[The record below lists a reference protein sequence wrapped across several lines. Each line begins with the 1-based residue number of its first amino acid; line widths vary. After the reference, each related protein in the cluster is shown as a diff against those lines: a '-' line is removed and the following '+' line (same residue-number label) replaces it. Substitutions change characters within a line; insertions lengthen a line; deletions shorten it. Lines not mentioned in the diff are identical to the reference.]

1 MRATATPS
9 SVRIGKRRLLSS
21 CAIAAGIMALSYG
34 GPARAQVAGSALNP
48 PGTVTISTDTVG
60 HTTNVGVTDPQT
72 IINWVPTDTATTG
85 GDIDFLP
92 VGSTWNF
99 SGNGSDYVVLNRFVN
114 GAGGSLSRQIALNGQ
129 INSIDSP
136 VSGGQGGN
144 IWFYNAG
151 GILIGSTGVINVG
164 SLVLTTSDIGLTG
177 GNLFDTDGTIHFMP
191 TTPGSTAGITV
202 NGEIHANQVLAPGS
216 SYVALVAPR
225 VTQAGLVD
233 VYGSAAYVAAE
244 AADITMNAGLFD
256 INVGVG
262 AAGGQAITH
271 TGRTTG
277 PEQTGPA
284 QRIYMVAIAKN
295 QAVSMLVSGQ
305 VGYQDSATSART
317 DSAGRVILSAGY
329 NVANGDIDFA
339 PNPTS
344 SAAADITVND
354 IIFRS
359 DVTAHASGA
368 FLGQPFGVVPTGGPL
383 TFLPPPQQGRFAIQG
398 NGTFIGDTS
407 STLTINAG
415 RVGTVTGNLSV
426 VSGGNATT
434 PGSAAINVA
443 GGQLGV
449 QGLTS
454 VSAPGF
460 FGTATGDTQGG
471 SAGLAITNGGQMIAT
486 GGLTLSADAYGGFD
500 AGGLASGD
508 GTGGSVT
515 LTVAGAG
522 SSLTGGNINLSANG
536 FGAFP
541 SSGSDIADTGGSGT
555 GGDVTVRVQDGASL
569 STTAGLSAHADGQGG
584 FGLVQS
590 GSGNGGD
597 VLVEAT
603 GADTVLQAG
612 TTILSA
618 TGVGGGGFAFD
629 PVGGVLTSLNAG
641 DSIGGTATLRFNAT
655 GTSPRNTGDT
665 SLDVSATGGE
675 AGNFSTPGAENAT
688 GGDATGGT
696 ATVEVLSGTAQM
708 TALTVDATALSGGA
722 RSGSGTTARSG
733 DAQGGTIDISAD
745 GAGSAL
751 TLVASGSINLD
762 ASGTAEAGGQENVGS
777 GTGGQIAVSATN
789 DGAISGIS
797 VLYANAFGGSESIAP
812 LLSAGTGTGGSIDVL
827 ADTGGTI
834 TSQSY
839 QASANAGV
847 VNTDGN
853 NGAAQGGN
861 ISMIARGGGSIAATS
876 DGVSTL
882 EVRAA
887 DGVSADGS
895 TATGGTVGIIADG
908 GTIALDNTGFYADA
922 ISGGNDAGS
931 ASLATGGTI
940 SIQVSADP
948 DSYISAITLDASA
961 NASAG
966 ANFDS
971 FVETPGDATGG
982 TITVDVQGGGL
993 ESSSLFFAASGTGG
1007 TGGNGQGGRITFTQS
1022 GGTVELSGDI
1032 SISAAGDGG
1041 QAPNNGFGTRA
1052 TDLAGTGTGGTA
1064 TLTLTGGTFIATD
1077 VTVSTDG
1084 TGASGGYADD
1094 YASDHGDRGGDGRG
1108 GDATITIDGSADV
1121 TVGQLTASAIG
1132 SGGNGS
1138 NLVSYGNITGG
1149 IGGDGGAGTGGDA
1162 TINLGAG
1169 TLSANLVMA
1178 DASGFGG
1185 SGGGVSDS
1193 SGAPIG
1199 AGVASN
1205 GGEGRGG
1212 TATLG
1217 LSGTAS
1223 ELVSGTLSAQATGT
1237 GGNGGS
1243 GLNGANGGNG
1253 RGGTA
1258 QAVIDNYNAGLL
1270 SLNLDAS
1277 ALGGTGGGGIDGDAG
1292 NGGDAFGG
1300 TARVAANGN
1309 GGAATISQANFNTT
1323 ATGGNGG
1330 AASTGF
1336 FATPAVAGRGG
1347 DGGSAVGG
1355 TLEVVA
1361 SSGATIGLSGDF
1373 SSSGTGGT
1381 GGTGGDNPNFLTLPG
1396 PDGIPD
1402 TADDVSQGLAGG
1414 DGGTGGD
1421 ATGGNVHLFANGGTI
1436 TSGGAPVAITVG
1448 GVSGTGGNGGTASGS
1463 NGNFGGTLAD
1473 QGGRVLFESV
1483 TTPGGTGLI
1492 SLGDTS
1498 IQANGS
1504 LAGRIEL
1511 RAGSTITMNS
1521 LTAEASGFAEPVNG
1535 NTTATSPGIFLAVPG
1550 GSITAT
1556 GDMTLTTNGGVD
1568 IDAQADGQ
1576 VSAGGSLTIDAFD
1589 TVHVT
1594 HSNRGGAPTLSADGD
1609 LSISSG
1615 LNINADP
1622 GTLLSAGGTLT
1633 LQGIGPVSSVI
1644 ADRIA
1649 GNDIVITANDLAVIE
1664 HAEAVNDFLAN
1675 TYSFRTGLN
1684 SIIAGGDIDI
1694 NVVTAADL
1702 GNSTAGGH
1710 IAVTAQSI
1718 AFNSANAGTFVS
1730 LSASGTGATDG
1741 VFGTDITAGS
1751 GGVSIDGRSIGVDG
1765 TIQSDGSLFVTA
1777 TAGNAAIGLADVAG
1791 DIATFAAADLSGT
1804 YRAGGNVNLGAGGN
1818 VTAEADAAGGY
1829 VDPSGSFTSEGYVFV
1844 DADGDVSLTN
1854 SSAATMLG
1862 VHADGAASLTGASAG
1877 EDVFVL
1883 AGTTATLS
1891 GITAGDDLTV
1901 QADGAISATNATTT
1915 GAGRDDRSIV
1925 YVAGSSSPT
1934 PFLQIATTP
1943 ADLSNITLTAGTGL
1957 AAANVDAFNDL
1968 TAFANGAIT
1977 ATGPLI
1983 AGGNLLVNAGSAA
1996 NLADATAGGYID
2008 VTGQSIAFGNAD
2020 AGGFVS
2026 LQALGTGA
2034 TDGIFGTDITAGS
2047 SVGINGRSIGI
2058 DGTVQSGGSLFVNAT
2073 AGNAAIGLADVA
2085 GDIAA
2090 FAVTD
2095 LSGTY
2100 RAGGNVRL
2108 GADGN
2113 VTAEADAAGGY
2124 VDPSGSFTS
2133 EGYVFVDADGDV
2145 SLTNS
2150 SAATMLGVHAG
2161 GAASLTGASAGED
2174 IFVLAGTTA
2183 TLSGVTAGDDLTVQ
2197 AGGAVSAANAAT
2209 TGTGRDDRSIVY
2221 VAGSSSPAPFLQ
2233 IVTTPADLSNIT
2245 LTAGAGITAA
2255 NVDAFN
2261 NLAAIAG
2268 GAITATGPLAAGDN
2282 LIVSAAGAANL
2293 ANATAGGYI
2302 DADGASIGFGA
2313 LDAGGFVDL
2322 DTTGSAGDP
2331 GAIAGTS
2338 IVAGSDVYMAG
2349 GSIDIGSVTAATSL
2363 SATGTAGAVAID
2375 NAVVTG
2381 NIGVSAA
2388 GDIGGTYSAG
2398 GNAMLSAGGNVVA
2411 SVSATSGYPDS
2422 SNPDVPSA
2430 GNVYVDAI
2438 GNVTLTDSSAGGMF
2452 GVNGRSVALTN
2463 ASAGEDMLVL
2473 AQGTAILAEVSV
2485 GDDLDVRATGAITA
2499 NDVSATGL
2507 GPDGFLLDYSPT
2519 GGFTIGQ
2526 GEGSTSLDGADIDL
2540 NSSGA
2545 SIAATGLSAG
2555 DDIFLTAAT
2564 TIALNGAETLD
2575 LGVTGGDSSI
2585 RTSGGDTTLAGL
2597 DAFSDVVVDAAGT
2610 TNITGSVQ
2618 AGRDIAI
2625 NAGGVQLAD
2634 LATPGG
2640 AVLQTLTA
2648 GHDVVIASAAGI
2660 DGGRILGQGNV
2671 TLTADGAIAVTGAAS
2686 GGDMSL
2692 SGATGIAADRVESG
2706 GATTLASSDGL
2717 INLGSLASTGDVD
2730 ASGDSLFIGDGGD
2743 LTFANLVTDVG
2754 DAAVRTSGELF
2765 VVNGS
2770 VAGRADLT
2778 GSGERVGVDTLTA
2791 DSAAITATDG
2801 FVTLNN
2807 VTVTGALNVNAFAS
2821 LLIDGI
2827 VTGENIAL
2835 ASADITIGSAA
2846 RVGTAD
2852 VTQGL
2857 SFQNS
2862 DNEQQT
2868 FVGGTGTKN
2877 GYHIDADELTRVFGH
2892 DIQIFAPEVNA
2903 VRVDSVGSAAPPD
2916 VVIDGFT
2923 VTGGASGS
2931 NIGIDG
2937 SLTIRTPGKMRVLG
2951 DVQLTGLSDTNA
2963 LNLRADKALEVLLG
2977 QGSVRLLGAND
2988 APGGQL
2994 NMRSGDIIV
3003 ATPEAIADVANAT
3016 TLEAI
3021 ETRLAQNDGITLDE
3035 GALFAR
3041 GMDFNGNV
3049 YVQNSGSGTDYA
3061 QRRGLTFG
3069 AGGLNVAT
3077 EGNARI
3083 VLNGVHLG
3091 PNGQVTGLDTIPLLT
3106 INGGGVVVPSDLYD
3120 PRATF
3125 NGCLIAGVAACSF
3138 VPPEQP
3144 DYESNFPVQDVIEKE
3159 VDSDDDSG
3167 DGTSLP
3173 TALITMRALDPLT
3186 GEPLLDDPVTGAG
3199 NDDLWT
3205 PTTDTQP

>member
-1 MRATATPS
+1 MRATVPSS
-9 SVRIGKRRLLSS
+9 SVRIGKRRLLGS

-34 GPARAQVAGSALNP
+34 GPARAQVAGAALNP
-48 PGTVTISTDTVG
+48 PGTATISNDTVG
-60 HTTNVGVTDPQT
+60 HITDVGVTDAQT
-72 IINWVPTDTATTG
+72 IINWVPTDTATSG

-92 VGSTWNF
+92 MGSSWNF
-99 SGNGSDYVVLNRFVN
+99 TGNGDYVVLNRFVN

-129 INSIDSP
+129 INSYQRLAGLPDQ
-136 VSGGQGGN
+136 QGGS

-191 TTPGSTAGITV
+191 TTPGSLAGVTV
-202 NGEIHANQVLAPGS
+202 NGEIHANQLLAPGS

-244 AADITMNAGLFD
+244 AADIRINAGLFD
-256 INVGVG
+256 IDVTTG

-305 VGYQDSATSART
+305 VGYQDSATTAQT

-344 SAAADITVND
+344 SAAADIAVND

-471 SAGLAITNGGQMIAT
+471 STGLAITNGGQMIAT

-541 SSGSDIADTGGSGT
+541 SSGSDIADTGGTGT

-569 STTAGLSAHADGQGG
+569 STTAGLSARADGQGG

-641 DSIGGTATLRFNAT
+641 DGIGGTATLRFNAT

-688 GGDATGGT
+688 GSDATGGT

-895 TATGGTVGIIADG
+895 TVTGGTVGIIADG

-971 FVETPGDATGG
+971 FVETPGDAAGG

-1022 GGTVELSGDI
+1022 GGTVEMSGDI
-1032 SISAAGDGG
+1032 SISAAGNGG

-1052 TDLAGTGTGGTA
+1052 TDLAGIGTGGTA

-1077 VTVSTDG
+1077 VTVSADG

-1108 GDATITIDGSADV
+1108 GDATITIDGSAGV

-1149 IGGDGGAGTGGDA
+1149 FGSDGGAGTGGDA

-1217 LSGTAS
+1217 LSGAAS
-1223 ELVSGTLSAQATGT
+1223 ELVSATLSAQATGT
-1237 GGNGGS
+1237 GGNGGP

-1253 RGGTA
+1253 RGGIA
-1258 QAVIDNYNAGLL
+1258 QAVVDNYDAGVLNL
-1270 SLNLDAS
+1270 SLDAS
-1277 ALGGTGGGGIDGDAG
+1277 ALGGTGGAGIDGNAG

-1309 GGAATISQANFNTT
+1309 GGAATVSQANFNTS

-1347 DGGSAVGG
+1347 DGGSATGG

-1373 SSSGTGGT
+1373 SSSGNGGN
-1381 GGTGGDNPNFLTLPG
+1381 GGNGGDNPNFLTLPG

-1414 DGGTGGD
+1414 DGGAGGD

-1436 TSGGAPVAITVG
+1436 TSGGTSVAITVG
-1448 GVSGTGGNGGTASGS
+1448 GVSGTGGNGGTGSGS
-1463 NGNFGGTLAD
+1463 NGDFGGTPAD

-1511 RAGSTITMNS
+1511 RASSTITMNS
-1521 LTAEASGFAEPVNG
+1521 LTAEATGFAEPVNG
-1535 NTTATSPGIFLAVPG
+1535 NTTATSPGIFLAVSG
-1550 GSITAT
+1550 GSIATTAVT
-1556 GDMTLTTNGGVD
+1556 GGDMTLRTNGGVD

-1576 VSAGGSLTIDAFD
+1576 VSAGGNLTIDAFD

-1594 HSNRGGAPTLSADGD
+1594 HSNRGAAPTLAAGGD

-1751 GGVSIDGRSIGVDG
+1751 GGVSIDGRSIGIDG
-1765 TIQSDGSLFVTA
+1765 TIQSGGSLFATA
-1777 TAGNAAIGLADVAG
+1777 TTGNAAIGLADVAG

-1862 VHADGAASLTGASAG
+1862 IHAGGAASLTGASAG

-1891 GITAGDDLTV
+1891 GVTAGDDLTV
-1901 QADGAISATNATTT
+1901 QAAGAVSATNAVTT

-1934 PFLQIATTP
+1934 PFLQIVTTP
-1943 ADLSNITLTAGTGL
+1943 ADLSNITLTAGT
-1957 AAANVDAFNDL
+1957 
-1968 TAFANGAIT
+1968 
-1977 ATGPLI
+1977 
-1983 AGGNLLVNAGSAA
+1983 
-1996 NLADATAGGYID
+1996 
-2008 VTGQSIAFGNAD
+2008 
-2020 AGGFVS
+2020 
-2026 LQALGTGA
+2026 
-2034 TDGIFGTDITAGS
+2034 
-2047 SVGINGRSIGI
+2047 
-2058 DGTVQSGGSLFVNAT
+2058 
-2073 AGNAAIGLADVA
+2073 
-2085 GDIAA
+2085 
-2090 FAVTD
+2090 
-2095 LSGTY
+2095 
-2100 RAGGNVRL
+2100 
-2108 GADGN
+2108 
-2113 VTAEADAAGGY
+2113 
-2124 VDPSGSFTS
+2124 
-2133 EGYVFVDADGDV
+2133 
-2145 SLTNS
+2145 
-2150 SAATMLGVHAG
+2150 
-2161 GAASLTGASAGED
+2161 
-2174 IFVLAGTTA
+2174 
-2183 TLSGVTAGDDLTVQ
+2183 
-2197 AGGAVSAANAAT
+2197 
-2209 TGTGRDDRSIVY
+2209 
-2221 VAGSSSPAPFLQ
+2221 
-2233 IVTTPADLSNIT
+2233 
-2245 LTAGAGITAA
+2245 GITAA

-2302 DADGASIGFGA
+2302 DADGASISFGA

-2331 GAIAGTS
+2331 GAITGTS
-2338 IVAGSDVYMAG
+2338 IVAGADVYMAG
-2349 GSIDIGSVTAATSL
+2349 GSIDVGSVTAATSL
-2363 SATGTAGAVAID
+2363 SATGTTGAVAID
-2375 NAVVTG
+2375 NAVITG

-2388 GDIGGTYSAG
+2388 GDIGGTYNAG

-2411 SVSATSGYPDS
+2411 SVSATGGYPDS

-2430 GNVYVDAI
+2430 GNVYVDAA
-2438 GNVTLTDSSAGGMF
+2438 GNVTLTDSSAAGMF
-2452 GVNGRSVALTN
+2452 GINGRSVALTN

-2473 AQGTAILAEVSV
+2473 AQGTATLAEVSV

-2507 GPDGFLLDYSPT
+2507 GPDGFLLNYSPT

-2526 GEGSTSLDGADIDL
+2526 GEGSASLDGADIDL

-2545 SIAATGLSAG
+2545 SIAATDLSAG

-2564 TIALNGAETLD
+2564 TIALNGAETLG

-2610 TNITGSVQ
+2610 ANVTGSVQ

-2625 NAGGVQLAD
+2625 NAGNVQLAD

-2640 AVLQTLTA
+2640 NVLQTLTA
-2648 GHDVVIASAAGI
+2648 GRDVVIASAAGI

-2730 ASGDSLFIGDGGD
+2730 ASGDSLFIGDGGN

-2754 DAAVRTSGELF
+2754 DAAVRASGDL
-2765 VVNGS
+2765 VIANGS
-2770 VAGRADLT
+2770 IAGRADLA
-2778 GSGERVGVDTLTA
+2778 SAGERISIDTLTA
-2791 DSAAITATDG
+2791 NSANISATNG
-2801 FVTLNN
+2801 SVTLNN
-2807 VTVTGALNVNAFAS
+2807 VTVTSSLNANALTSAQIS
-2821 LLIDGI
+2821 GI
-2827 VTGENIAL
+2827 VTGENITL
-2835 ASADITIGSAA
+2835 ASGDIEIGSAA
-2846 RVGTAD
+2846 RVGTAG

-2862 DNEQQT
+2862 NNEQQT
-2868 FVGGTGTKN
+2868 FVGGTGTRD
-2877 GYHIDADELTRVFGH
+2877 GYHIDADELTRVFGNNV
-2892 DIQIFAPEVNA
+2892 DIFAPEVFTVNA
-2903 VRVDSVGSAAPPD
+2903 SSVGSAAAPD
-2916 VVIDGFT
+2916 VVVDDFT
-2923 VTGGASGS
+2923 MTAGGSGA
-2931 NIGIDG
+2931 NLGATG
-2937 SLTIRTPGKMRVLG
+2937 SLSIFTPGKMRVLG
-2951 DVQLTGLSDTNA
+2951 DVRLTGLSDTNA

-3016 TLEAI
+3016 TLDDI

-3091 PNGQVTGLDTIPLLT
+3091 PDGQVTGLDTIPLLT

>member
-1 MRATATPS
+1 MRATVPPS
-9 SVRIGKRRLLSS
+9 SVRIGKRRLLGS

-34 GPARAQVAGSALNP
+34 GPARAQVAGTALNP
-48 PGTVTISTDTVG
+48 PSTASISSDPVG
-60 HTTNVGVTDPQT
+60 HKTNVSVSDAQT

-85 GDIDFLP
+85 SDIDFLP

-99 SGNGSDYVVLNRFVN
+99 NGTGDYVVLNRFVN
-114 GAGGSLSRQIALNGQ
+114 GAGGSLSRQIALNGA
-129 INSIDSP
+129 INSSNSAA
-136 VSGGQGGN
+136 SGAQGGS

-151 GILIGSTGVINVG
+151 GILIGSTGMINVG

-191 TTPGSTAGITV
+191 ATPGSLAGVTV
-202 NGEIHANQVLAPGS
+202 NGEIHANQALTPGS

-225 VTQAGLVD
+225 ITQAGLVD

-244 AADITMNAGLFD
+244 AADIRINAGLFD
-256 INVGVG
+256 IDVGVG

-271 TGRTTG
+271 TGRTIG

-305 VGYQDSATSART
+305 VGYQDSATSAQT

-329 NVANGDIDFA
+329 DVAGGDIDFA

-344 SAAADITVND
+344 AAAADITVND

-368 FLGQPFGVVPTGGPL
+368 FLGQPFGLVPTGGPF
-383 TFLPPPQQGRFAIQG
+383 TFVPPPQQGRFAIQG
-398 NGTFIGDTS
+398 SGTFIGDTS
-407 STLTINAG
+407 ATLTINAG
-415 RVGTVTGNLSV
+415 RAGFVTGNLNV
-426 VSGGNATT
+426 QSGGTATT
-434 PGSAAINVA
+434 PGNAAINVT
-443 GGQLGV
+443 GGQLAV
-449 QGLTS
+449 QGFTS
-454 VSAPGF
+454 ISAPGF

-471 SAGLAITNGGQMIAT
+471 SAGLSITSGGQMIAS

-508 GTGGSVT
+508 GTGGSAT
-515 LTVAGAG
+515 ISVAGAG
-522 SSLTGGNINLSANG
+522 SSLSGGDISIHANG

-541 SSGSDIADTGGSGT
+541 SSGSDIPDTGGAGT
-555 GGDVTVRVQDGASL
+555 GGDATIRVQDGASL

-612 TTILSA
+612 TTTLSA
-618 TGVGGGGFAFD
+618 TGLGGGGIAFD
-629 PVGGVLTSLNAG
+629 PMAGVLTSLNAG
-641 DSIGGTATLRFNAT
+641 DGIGGTATLRFNAT
-655 GTSPRNTGDT
+655 GTSPRNTGNT
-665 SLDVSATGGE
+665 SIDVSATGGE
-675 AGNFSTPGAENAT
+675 AGNFSTPGPENAT

-708 TALTVDATALSGGA
+708 TALTVDATAESGGA

-751 TLVASGSINLD
+751 TLASGAINLD
-762 ASGTAEAGGQENVGS
+762 ASGTAAAGGQENVGS
-777 GTGGQIAVSATN
+777 GTGGQIGVSATN
-789 DGAISGIS
+789 NGTISGAS
-797 VLYANAFGGSESIAP
+797 GLFANAFGGSESIASR
-812 LLSAGTGTGGSIDVL
+812 LSAGTGTGGSIDVL

-834 TSQSY
+834 SSQGY
-839 QASANAGV
+839 GASANGSV

-861 ISMIARGGGSIAATS
+861 ISIIARGGGSIAALS

-882 EVRAA
+882 EARAA

-908 GTIALDNTGFYADA
+908 GTIALDNTAFYADA
-922 ISGGNDAGS
+922 ISGGSDAGS

-961 NASAG
+961 SATTG
-966 ANFDS
+966 ANYDG
-971 FVETPGDATGG
+971 FVETPGNAVGG
-982 TITVDVQGGGL
+982 TVTVDVQGGGL
-993 ESSSLFFAASGTGG
+993 ESSSLSFAASGTGG

-1022 GGTVELSGDI
+1022 GGTVEMSGDI

-1064 TLTLTGGTFIATD
+1064 TLTLTGGTFIAGD
-1077 VTVSTDG
+1077 VTVSADG

-1094 YASDHGDRGGDGRG
+1094 YASDHGDRGGEGRG
-1108 GDATITIDGSADV
+1108 GDATITIDGVANV

-1149 IGGDGGAGTGGDA
+1149 FGGDGGAGTGGEA
-1162 TINLGAG
+1162 TVNLGAG

-1185 SGGGVSDS
+1185 GGGGVSDS

-1223 ELVSGTLSAQATGT
+1223 ELVSSTLSAQATGT

-1253 RGGTA
+1253 RGGVA
-1258 QAVIDNYNAGLL
+1258 QAAIDDYGANLS

-1277 ALGGTGGGGIDGDAG
+1277 ALGGTGGDGIDGNAG

-1309 GGAATISQANFNTT
+1309 GGAATVSQTNFNTS

-1347 DGGSAVGG
+1347 NGGSATGG
-1355 TLEVVA
+1355 TLEVIA
-1361 SSGATIGLSGDF
+1361 SNGATISLSGDF

-1381 GGTGGDNPNFLTLPG
+1381 GGNGGDNPNLITLPG

-1414 DGGTGGD
+1414 DGGTGGG

-1436 TSGGAPVAITVG
+1436 TSDGAPVAITVN
-1448 GVSGTGGNGGTASGS
+1448 GVPGTGGNGGTGSGS

-1473 QGGRVLFESV
+1473 QGGRVLIESF
-1483 TTPGGTGLI
+1483 TTPGGTGQI

-1511 RAGSTITMNS
+1511 RAGSTIAMSS

-1535 NTTATSPGIFLAVPG
+1535 NTTATSPGIFMTMPG
-1550 GSITAT
+1550 GSIATA
-1556 GDMTLTTNGGVD
+1556 GDMTLRTNGSVD
-1568 IDAQADGQ
+1568 INAEGDGQ
-1576 VSAGGSLTIDAFD
+1576 VSAGGNLTIDAFD

-1594 HSNRGGAPTLSADGD
+1594 HSNRGGTATLAATGD
-1609 LSISSG
+1609 MSISSG

-1622 GTLLSAGGTLT
+1622 GTLLSADGTLT

-1684 SIIAGGDIDI
+1684 SIIADGDIDI
-1694 NVVTAADL
+1694 NVVTTADL

-1751 GGVSIDGRSIGVDG
+1751 GGVSIDGRSIGIDG
-1765 TIQSDGSLFVTA
+1765 TIQSGGSLFATA
-1777 TAGNAAIGLADVAG
+1777 TTGNAAIGLADVAG

-1891 GITAGDDLTV
+1891 GVTAGDDLTV
-1901 QADGAISATNATTT
+1901 QADGAVSVTNTATTGT
-1915 GAGRDDRSIV
+1915 GRDDRSIV

-1934 PFLQIATTP
+1934 PFLQITTTP
-1943 ADLSNITLTAGTGL
+1943 ADLSNVTLTAGTGL
-1957 AAANVDAFNDL
+1957 AAANVNAFNNL
-1968 TAFANGAIT
+1968 TATANGAIT

-1983 AGGNLLVNAGSAA
+1983 AGGNLLVDAGGAA

-2008 VTGQSIAFGNAD
+2008 VTGQSIAFDNAD

-2034 TDGIFGTDITAGS
+2034 TDGIFGTGITAGS

-2113 VTAEADAAGGY
+2113 VTAEADATGGY
-2124 VDPSGSFTS
+2124 VDSSANAPS

-2145 SLTNS
+2145 SLTDS
-2150 SAATMLGVHAG
+2150 SAATMLGVRAG

-2174 IFVLAGTTA
+2174 VFVLAGTTA

-2197 AGGAVSAANAAT
+2197 AGGAVSATNAAT

-2221 VAGSSSPAPFLQ
+2221 VAGSSSPTPFLQ

-2245 LTAGAGITAA
+2245 LTAGTGITAA

-2302 DADGASIGFGA
+2302 DADGASISFGA
-2313 LDAGGFVDL
+2313 LDAGAFVDL

-2349 GSIDIGSVTAATSL
+2349 GSIDVGSVIAATSL
-2363 SATGTAGAVAID
+2363 SATGTTGAVAID
-2375 NAVVTG
+2375 NAVITG

-2388 GDIGGTYSAG
+2388 GDIGGTYNAG

-2411 SVSATSGYPDS
+2411 SVSATGGYPDS

-2438 GNVTLTDSSAGGMF
+2438 GNVTLTDSSAAGMF
-2452 GVNGRSVALTN
+2452 GINGRSVALTN

-2473 AQGTAILAEVSV
+2473 AQGTATLAEVSV

-2507 GPDGFLLDYSPT
+2507 GPDGFLLAYSPT

-2540 NSSGA
+2540 RSSGV

-2564 TIALNGAETLD
+2564 TIALNGGETLG

-2610 TNITGSVQ
+2610 ANVTGSVQ

-2625 NAGGVQLAD
+2625 GGASVQLAD
-2634 LATPGG
+2634 LTTPSG

-2648 GHDVVIASAAGI
+2648 GRDIAITSSAGI
-2660 DGGRILGQGNV
+2660 DGGSLTGQGNV
-2671 TLTADGAIAVTGAAS
+2671 TLTADGAIAVTGVIG
-2686 GGDMSL
+2686 GGDMNL
-2692 SGATGIAADRVESG
+2692 SGATGVAADLVQSN
-2706 GATTLASSDGL
+2706 GATTLSSSDGL
-2717 INLGSLASTGDVD
+2717 INLGTLASGGNID
-2730 ASGDSLFIGDGGD
+2730 ASGDSLFIGDGSD

-2754 DAAVRTSGELF
+2754 DAAVRTNGELF
-2765 VVNGS
+2765 IVNGD
-2770 VAGRADLT
+2770 VAGRADLS
-2778 GSGERVGVDTLTA
+2778 GGGERVGIDTLTA

-2807 VTVTGALNVNAFAS
+2807 VTVTGALNVNAFGS
-2821 LLIDGI
+2821 LLIDGV

-2857 SFQNS
+2857 SFQNG

-2892 DIQIFAPEVNA
+2892 DIQIFAPEVST
-2903 VRVDSVGSAAPPD
+2903 VGDFSVGGAAPPD
-2916 VVIDGFT
+2916 VVVDGFT

-2931 NIGIDG
+2931 NIGVDG

-2951 DVQLTGLSDTNA
+2951 DVQLTGLSDANA
-2963 LNLRADKALEVLLG
+2963 LNLRADTALEVLLG
-2977 QGSVRLLGAND
+2977 QGSVRLVGAND

-2994 NMRSGDIIV
+2994 NMRSRDIIV
-3003 ATPEAIADVANAT
+3003 ATPEAIDDVANAT
-3016 TLEAI
+3016 TLDDI

-3041 GMDFNGNV
+3041 GMAFNGNV

-3069 AGGLNVAT
+3069 AGGLNLAS
-3077 EGNARI
+3077 EGNVQI

-3091 PNGQVTGLDTIPLLT
+3091 PDGQVTGLDTIPLLT

-3125 NGCLIAGVAACSF
+3125 NGCLIANVAACSF

-3159 VDSDDDSG
+3159 VDSDDENG